1 MQPQGAD
8 MGSKRE
14 ARGFTLLELMVVLI
28 IVAIVLTFAI
38 PSFRTLLMNSRVND
52 VVSNLSGALNYA
64 RNTALSKNAPI
75 GVCPVSPPAAAG
87 QATGAS
93 CLSAFGSAA
102 NGTAW
107 MVYSGSSTNPVPL
120 STYTLASGEQ
130 ISITPSNAAAAA
142 ITFNGRGLASAS
154 GLFTVCDIRGASSAQ
169 AVEVNAAGYVQI
181 SASPGFAPDGSALS
195 CP

>member
-1 MQPQGAD
+1 M
-8 MGSKRE
+8 RN

-52 VVSNLSGALNYA
+52 VVGNLSGALNYA

-75 GVCPVSPPAAAG
+75 GVCPVSPPATAG
-87 QATGAS
+87 QAPGAS
-93 CLSAFGSAA
+93 CLTAFGSAA

-107 MVYSGSSTNPVPL
+107 MVHSGPSSNPVPL
-120 STYTLASGEQ
+120 STYTLAAGEQ
-130 ISITPSNAAAAA
+130 ISINVNAGGAAK
-142 ITFNGRGLASAS
+142 ITFDGRGLANTSS
-154 GLFTVCDIRGASSAQ
+154 LLTVCDARGVPAAR

-181 SASPGFAPDGSALS
+181 SASPGFAPDGTPLT

>member
-1 MQPQGAD
+1 M
-8 MGSKRE
+8 RI

-120 STYTLASGEQ
+120 STYTLASGER

-181 SASPGFAPDGSALS
+181 SASPGFAPDGSKLS

>member
-1 MQPQGAD
+1 M
-8 MGSKRE
+8 RN

-38 PSFRTLLMNSRVND
+38 PSFRTLLMNSRIND
-52 VVSNLSGALNYA
+52 VVGNLSGALNYA

-75 GVCPVSPPAAAG
+75 GVCPVSPPAGPG
-87 QATGAS
+87 QAPGTTPLTS
-93 CLSAFGSAA
+93 FGSAS

-107 MVYSGSSTNPVPL
+107 MVYSGPITNPVPL
-120 STYTLASGEQ
+120 STYTLAAGEQ
-130 ISITPSNAAAAA
+130 ISINAGGAAQ
-142 ITFNGRGLASAS
+142 ITFNGRGLANPS
-154 GLFTVCDIRGASSAQ
+154 GLLTVCDARGVPAAR

-181 SASPGFAPDGSALS
+181 SASPSFAPDGSALS